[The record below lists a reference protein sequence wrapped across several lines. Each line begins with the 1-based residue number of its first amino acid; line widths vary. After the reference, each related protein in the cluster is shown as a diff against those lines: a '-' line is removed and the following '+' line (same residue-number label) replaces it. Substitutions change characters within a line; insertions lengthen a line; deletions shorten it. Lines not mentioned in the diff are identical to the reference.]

1 VFGHEGGPT
10 FCTRFKIVQVVMD
23 VGCGTGIL
31 SAGAKRVRYET
42 LIVKHLASLYPLDH
56 AAVLLC

>member
-1 VFGHEGGPT
+1 
-10 FCTRFKIVQVVMD
+10 

-31 SAGAKRVRYET
+31 SVFCARAGAKRVRYET
-42 LIVKHLASLYPLDH
+42 LIVKHLASLDPLEH